1 MNFVLIILGILVGAI
16 ALLLFI
22 ALFTRK
28 KYSIEREITIDKSSN
43 EVFQYLRHIKNQDKF
58 SKWVMTDPNM
68 KREFRGNDG
77 TVGFVYAWEGNK
89 KAGKGEQEIT
99 SIEENKYLGLEV
111 RFEKPFVAVAQT
123 PFTLEAISPQKS
135 KVIWGMTSSMNYP
148 MNIML
153 LLMNM
158 EKMLGKDMET
168 SLKNL
173 KGILEK

>member
-1 MNFVLIILGILVGAI
+1 MNILLIILGILVGAI
-16 ALLLFI
+16 ALLLII
-22 ALFTRK
+22 ALFSRK
-28 KYSIEREITIDKSSN
+28 GYSVERKITIDKSCSD
-43 EVFQYLRHIKNQDKF
+43 VFQYLRNIKNQDKF
-58 SKWVMTDPNM
+58 SVWVMKDPNM

-89 KAGKGEQEIT
+89 QAGKGEQEII
-99 SIEENKYLGLEV
+99 SIDENKYLGLEV
-111 RFEKPFVAVAQT
+111 RFEKPFVAVAST
-123 PFTLEAISPQKS
+123 PFTVEAISPQQS

-168 SLKNL
+168 SLKTL

>member
-1 MNFVLIILGILVGAI
+1 MNILLIIIAILVGAI
-16 ALLLFI
+16 ALLLII
-22 ALFTRK
+22 ALFSRK
-28 KYSIEREITIDKSSN
+28 DYSVEREITIDKASN
-43 EVFQYLRHIKNQDKF
+43 EVFQYLKHIKNQDKF
-58 SKWVMTDPNM
+58 SKWVMTDPDM
-68 KREFRGNDG
+68 KREFRGDDG

-89 KAGKGEQEIT
+89 KAGKGEQEIK
-99 SIEENKYLGLEV
+99 SLEEGKYLGLEV

-123 PFTLEAISPQKS
+123 PFTVEAISPQQS

-158 EKMLGKDMET
+158 EGMLGKDMET
-168 SLKNL
+168 SLKTL